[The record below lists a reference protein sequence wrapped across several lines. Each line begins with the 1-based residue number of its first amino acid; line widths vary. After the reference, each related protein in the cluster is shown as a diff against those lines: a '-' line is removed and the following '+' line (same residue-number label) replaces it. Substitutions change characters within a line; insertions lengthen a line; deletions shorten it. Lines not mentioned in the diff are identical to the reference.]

1 MADQTEL
8 DQDFKCSACKIQK
21 HYSSFVLSLGS
32 LPKVVLVDVGST
44 HYGPIFWQTLGKNPI
59 LVGYVVL
66 GIGSVAW
73 LSVYLKVSGYY
84 NHIKDHLIANPI
96 SKSQVSQWL
105 LQSYKRSFD
114 CKTQYPRV
122 K

>member
-32 LPKVVLVDVGST
+32 LPKFVLVDVGST
-44 HYGPIFWQTLGKNPI
+44 HCGPIFWQTLGKNPI

-66 GIGSVAW
+66 GIGYGVSAHSKQLILVGIRYW
-73 LSVYLKVSGYY
+73 VLK
-84 NHIKDHLIANPI
+84 IRIRLPKA
-96 SKSQVSQWL
+96 Q
-105 LQSYKRSFD
+105 
-114 CKTQYPRV
+114 
-122 K
+122 